1 MMNKFDLTGKVALIT
16 GASYGIG
23 YAIAKGLAA
32 AGAKI
37 VFNDIKQEFVD
48 RGLASYAADGIDAK
62 GYVCDVTDEAAVN
75 NLIATIEKEVGVVD
89 ILVNNAGI
97 FRDGIMPFHK
107 QTTEIWKRK
116 IDINIYGVL
125 YMTHAVLPHM
135 YERRYGRIVNVASV
149 AGIYGIRNMVDY
161 SMTKGAILSFTY
173 GLAREAAEYG
183 VAVNAMSPGNI
194 ASTDNDGGAALSYMN
209 RRGEPEECAK
219 VIAFLASD
227 DASWVNG
234 VNFTA
239 DGCRKKI

>member
-1 MMNKFDLTGKVALIT
+1 MDFTNKTALVT
-16 GASYGIG
+16 GAANGIG
-23 YAIAKGLAA
+23 RATALLLAKG
-32 AGAKI
+32 GAD
-37 VFNDIKQEFVD
+37 VAVTDINEA
-48 RGLASYAADGIDAK
+48 GLASLKAEIEALGRRCFAYRCDAASEDDCRDTAAK
-62 GYVCDVTDEAAVN
+62 A
-75 NLIATIEKEVGVVD
+75 IADLGHLD

-149 AGIYGIRNMVDY
+149 AGIYGIRSMVDY

>member
-1 MMNKFDLTGKVALIT
+1 MDFTDKTALVT
-16 GASYGIG
+16 GAANGIG
-23 YAIAKGLAA
+23 RATALLLAKG
-32 AGAKI
+32 GADVAI
-37 VFNDIKQEFVD
+37 TDINEA
-48 RGLASYAADGIDAK
+48 GLASLKAEIEALGRRCYAYRCDAASEDDCRDTAVRAIADLGH
-62 GYVCDVTDEAAVN
+62 
-75 NLIATIEKEVGVVD
+75 LD
-89 ILVNNAGI
+89 ILINNAGI
-97 FRDGIMPFHK
+97 FRDGIMPFHE

-194 ASTDNDGGAALSYMN
+194 GSTDGDGGASLSYMN

>member
-1 MMNKFDLTGKVALIT
+1 MDFTNKTALVT
-16 GASYGIG
+16 GAANGIG
-23 YAIAKGLAA
+23 RATALLLAKG
-32 AGAKI
+32 GAD
-37 VFNDIKQEFVD
+37 VAVTDINEA
-48 RGLASYAADGIDAK
+48 GLASLKTEIEALGRRCFAYRCDAASEADCRDTAAK
-62 GYVCDVTDEAAVN
+62 AIAA
-75 NLIATIEKEVGVVD
+75 LGHLD

-194 ASTDNDGGAALSYMN
+194 ASTDSDGGAALSYMN